1 MSMPS
6 PKALVLNGGVL
17 LIIGVGA
24 VTAVKSFF
32 KPAIEVCTARYGRTV
47 KMNVERNGG
56 LMTPSDVQASVAGRD
71 FGVMENVTVGRFEG
85 APSSAGFTVALK
97 AGTSQADAERDA
109 PGGMSFPW
117 QPRTLPA
124 GVKAGCLSYS
134 VFLPPD
140 FNFGDAGT
148 LPGLFGVSPSQGAA
162 KDERFTTHLVW
173 GGGGV
178 FAAHASLST
187 KEGWLTDVANNDPFG
202 PLPRGRWV
210 RIDQEVVL
218 NTPGKDDGAVR
229 VWVDGV
235 LRTQLPKSML
245 RYSADTAVQGVMADV
260 YFGGQIYDGRITEGK
275 AIKDEQI
282 RLTPFELRWN

>member
-6 PKALVLNGGVL
+6 PKVIALNGGVL
-17 LIIGVGA
+17 LIIGLGA
-24 VTAVKSFF
+24 VSAVKSFF
-32 KPAIEVCTARYGRTV
+32 KPAVEVCTARYARTV

-71 FGVMENVTVGRFEG
+71 FGVMENVRIAKFDG
-85 APSSAGFTVALK
+85 APSPAGFTVDIK

-134 VFLPPD
+134 VFLPVD

-148 LPGLFGVSPSQGAA
+148 LPGLFGVSPAQGVA
-162 KDERFTTHLVW
+162 KDERFSTHVVW
-173 GGGGV
+173 GGRGV
-178 FAAHASLST
+178 FANHASLST
-187 KEGWLTDVANNDPFG
+187 KDGWLTDVSNVDQLA
-202 PLPRGRWV
+202 PLSRGRWV

-229 VWVDGV
+229 LWVDGS
-235 LRTQLPKSML
+235 LRTQLPKSVL
-245 RYSADTAVQGVMADV
+245 RYSADTAIQGVMADV
-260 YFGGQIYDGRITEGK
+260 YFGGQIYDGRLTEGK
-275 AIKDEQI
+275 AVKDEHVK
-282 RLTPFELRWN
+282 LTPFELRWN